1 MPSPQD
7 KGYFLEFN
15 ESFLLAARTVSS
27 GRPLVIEELR
37 EASLDNKSAVD
48 QALSAVFPATGATTP
63 NVLCSLRPRNRFFLL
78 ATEKDTPKV
87 PSLAAMRALVGN
99 SPFASAGPS
108 ELIGVDAH
116 SGLPIDGKSGNRLL
130 LAGAPKESLD
140 GMRATLGEWKIAP
153 SRLVAATVGLL
164 GVISA
169 EQQRAKAGPVLVWEI
184 GESTSDLFLVGA
196 QGLEIVKRLP
206 FGLDRVADGVQAELN
221 LKFRGAA
228 TKLFFN
234 EYFDFSENGPRI
246 TSRVA
251 GSLQPVIAEIAGGGV
266 SPTALLCTGLVSRQN
281 WFTQQMA
288 KSLNLAPWQ
297 PDVIAWCSSAGLT
310 FIGNTLQ
317 PKLSPSWLGLLGVMG
332 AVQPDR
338 ADADSAWQPAWSVD
352 GVEREVKPRAAE
364 VVVHA
369 PEPVVVPAPARAPV
383 VPPAPAPKIIPPTPA
398 VFAAAA
404 AVRPPAVAVPSKAP
418 VPAAPKA
425 PAAPTPPPQPAK
437 QEKDTP
443 ARAATPASAMAPAPA
458 AVPAAAATPKAPATP
473 VRPAAAPTPAATPE
487 TIPAA
492 AGASPRPPAAK
503 PRTSDERPAAS
514 RSFFKTPAGL
524 AIVGVLVVVLGLG
537 AFMFYRQYAAAEAAH
552 KQFMKEKETA
562 LLEKTKAEQRAAEAA
577 ENLRKAEENAK
588 VEAAARKHA
597 EEEAAQKAAEEYKRL
612 EAETKRVLDARG
624 SLVIVTEPAGAS
636 VAISNFT
643 PHVSPATINDMRL
656 GRYTLNITLAGYEP
670 MSLEVEIKENA
681 ATDPGVIH
689 LVRQVGSLEITT
701 NPAGISFEVHPAPP
715 RVSTSEAEVR
725 QGKTP
730 ATLAGLP
737 TGDYVITFKRQG
749 WPDHTENATIE
760 RAKTAQVTSKYP
772 GGSVTISSTPTGA
785 SVIRDGETLG
795 QTPLTLNDL
804 QPGEATYAL
813 ELAGFISTT
822 VTGQIEPE
830 KTLTLSGV
838 LSPEDRIVTLK
849 ELDERPV
856 AIKTVNPVIGSDMG
870 RNGGSATISLT
881 VDRDGTPKDL
891 KVESAS
897 EPEFGKRCLAAVAQ
911 WRFKPGT
918 INGVPVRTRVSVPFN
933 L

>member
-78 ATEKDTPKV
+78 ATEKDTPKI

-184 GESTSDLFLVGA
+184 GESTSDLFLVSA

-246 TSRVA
+246 TGRVA

-266 SPTALLCTGLVSRQN
+266 SPSALLCTGLVSRQN

-297 PDVIAWCSSAGLT
+297 PDVITWCSGAGLA
-310 FIGNTLQ
+310 FLGNTLQ

-364 VVVHA
+364 AVVHA

-425 PAAPTPPPQPAK
+425 PAAPTPAPQPAK

-443 ARAATPASAMAPAPA
+443 ARAATPAPAPV

-473 VRPAAAPTPAATPE
+473 VRPAGAPTPAATPE

-492 AGASPRPPAAK
+492 AGASPRTPAAK
-503 PRTSDERPAAS
+503 PRTGDERSAAS

-537 AFMFYRQYAAAEAAH
+537 AFVFYRQYAAAEAAH
-552 KQFMKEKETA
+552 KQFMKEKEAA

-656 GRYTLNITLAGYEP
+656 GRYTLNLTLAGYEP

-701 NPAGISFEVHPAPP
+701 NPAGISFDVRPAPP

-749 WPDHTENATIE
+749 WPDHTEKPILFELLNATIATGITLTE
-760 RAKTAQVTSKYP
+760 SCAMSPASSVSGWYFNHPDAKYFGVGKIGKY
-772 GGSVTISSTPTGA
+772 
-785 SVIRDGETLG
+785 
-795 QTPLTLNDL
+795 
-804 QPGEATYAL
+804 
-813 ELAGFISTT
+813 
-822 VTGQIEPE
+822 QIEDYAARKGQSVAE
-830 KTLTLSGV
+830 AERW
-838 LSPEDRIVTLK
+838 LSP
-849 ELDERPV
+849 
-856 AIKTVNPVIGSDMG
+856 
-870 RNGGSATISLT
+870 
-881 VDRDGTPKDL
+881 
-891 KVESAS
+891 
-897 EPEFGKRCLAAVAQ
+897 
-911 WRFKPGT
+911 
-918 INGVPVRTRVSVPFN
+918 N
-933 L
+933 LNYDPA